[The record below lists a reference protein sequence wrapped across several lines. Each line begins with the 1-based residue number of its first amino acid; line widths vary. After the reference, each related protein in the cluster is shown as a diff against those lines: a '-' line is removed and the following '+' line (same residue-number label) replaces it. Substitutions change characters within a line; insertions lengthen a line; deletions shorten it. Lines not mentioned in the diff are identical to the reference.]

1 MLNFICSYNG
11 NENDTLER
19 LRYNQLMEM
28 AATSNT
34 ALKPQDL
41 PPSERAAYYHSLR
54 VHLQV
59 IQWKSL
65 METSLL
71 PTEWGWRLVKDCY
84 EPIMT
89 NLEPA
94 TEKFFEVYTLQ
105 L

>member
-1 MLNFICSYNG
+1 
-11 NENDTLER
+11 
-19 LRYNQLMEM
+19 ME
-28 AATSNT
+28 ATSNT
-34 ALKPQDL
+34 TIKPQNL
-41 PPSERAAYYHSLR
+41 PQSERAAYYHSLR

-89 NLEPA
+89 DLEPA
-94 TEKFFEVYTLQ
+94 PETF
-105 L
+105 

>member
-1 MLNFICSYNG
+1 MAVLNFIVSYNG

-19 LRYNQLMEM
+19 LRYNQFMEM

-34 ALKPQDL
+34 TLKPQNL

-65 METSLL
+65 
-71 PTEWGWRLVKDCY
+71 KIKY
-84 EPIMT
+84 
-89 NLEPA
+89 
-94 TEKFFEVYTLQ
+94 Y
-105 L
+105 